1 MNLDFVGQGLSR
13 EERETSILRSDADD
27 AFDIYTSS
35 PVMARRLE
43 KLAESWRRSDH
54 ETRWMGN
61 TSRRCHSRRC
71 LSGIQ

>member
-43 KLAESWRRSDH
+43 KLAKSWDVPITKHDGWGIRL
-54 ETRWMGN
+54 TLPAA
-61 TSRRCHSRRC
+61 RRC